1 METASPGTILIIEDE
16 PVFRLIYKGVLRNAG
31 YNVLEAAD
39 GSSGWDMVRT
49 QKPDLVLLDLILPK
63 MSGHEV
69 LHNIRSTEGTK
80 NIPVVVFSVM
90 GQEKDVEKTMAMGA
104 NSHRL
109 KGMESPD
116 RILGLIQDTLKK
128 RQQPKA

>member
-16 PVFRLIYKGVLRNAG
+16 PVFRLIYRGVLKNAG
-31 YNVLEAAD
+31 YTVLEAVD
-39 GSSGWDMVRT
+39 GVSGWETVRT
-49 QKPDLVLLDLILPK
+49 QKPDLVLLDLILPR

-69 LHNIRSTEGTK
+69 LHNIRATEATK
-80 NIPVVVFSVM
+80 KIPVIVFSVM

-104 NSHRL
+104 NDHRL

-116 RILGLIQDTLKK
+116 KILNLIRDLLKK
-128 RQQPKA
+128 QEPPKA